1 VLLAV
6 QGRVAPTMV
15 KVVTA
20 RPDVIYPVSD
30 ISTEGAGVLGFWK
43 LKTNAVSCVA
53 PVGRLTPKF

>member
-1 VLLAV
+1 
-6 QGRVAPTMV
+6 MV

-53 PVGRLTPKF
+53 PLGRLTPKF